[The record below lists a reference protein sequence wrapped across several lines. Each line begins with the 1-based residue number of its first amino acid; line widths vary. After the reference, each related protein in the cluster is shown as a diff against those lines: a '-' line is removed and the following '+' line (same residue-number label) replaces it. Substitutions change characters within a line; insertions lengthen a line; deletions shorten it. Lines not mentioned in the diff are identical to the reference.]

1 MSKKIPIFIS
11 TSTSPY
17 RGNQGVYIRL
27 LYQTLDRMNFERK
40 TLGVTTFSHKK
51 GFIDI
56 SRLIKQCFGTII
68 IGFPRDYISKKVIR
82 EGLDESE
89 IVVKDTWV
97 STVWNDIEGAMAYQC
112 GLPMLILRDKSI
124 PNDDG
129 VFDRR
134 NLEELNQ
141 LQSIIHKEIDSNNPN
156 ELLNKKFDDI
166 FYEFYKICQT
176 YKYKHQEEIPV
187 FLSVPSSNHR
197 NQDLFLENI
206 KNYLSKFKII
216 LTNLETKRK
225 NETGFKRIK
234 NALEK
239 SNGAMIIGFK
249 HDHIINKISR
259 LGVKNREINIDN
271 LWESTIWNDIE
282 GAMAYEADLP
292 LIILK
297 QTEIKRGNG
306 IFDEANHEFKII
318 DFEPEEINELNL
330 DQLDERNKP
339 RLFKI
344 IDQWILHVKNY
355 RDYQRLGD
363 KLLY

>member
-1 MSKKIPIFIS
+1 
-11 TSTSPY
+11 
-17 RGNQGVYIRL
+17 
-27 LYQTLDRMNFERK
+27 
-40 TLGVTTFSHKK
+40 
-51 GFIDI
+51 
-56 SRLIKQCFGTII
+56 
-68 IGFPRDYISKKVIR
+68 
-82 EGLDESE
+82 
-89 IVVKDTWV
+89 
-97 STVWNDIEGAMAYQC
+97 MAYQC

-197 NQDLFLENI
+197 NQELFLENI

-249 HDHIINKISR
+249 HDHIINKTSR
-259 LGVKNREINIDN
+259 LGVKNREMNIEN